1 VALQRI
7 AIQVSAKGTQGNVQ
21 GANVNISC
29 TAGKFLPNLK
39 LWVEDTTDTN
49 GEVSFWWIAPDTT
62 NETSTLNVTFTAQIT
77 SGGDSI
83 QITSDPSAVYD
94 LHSSTITVYANS
106 STYPNRVEN
115 ATVKI
120 SCDEGKFVD
129 SGTATTTKTTDFSG
143 VASAI
148 WVANLSIVIAAPLQ
162 VNITVFIS
170 FTGKIVNIT
179 LAKTITVYP
188 LDLDSSTLE
197 VSDTAV
203 GGGYLVTVQARAVG
217 NYGPVSQ
224 AEIFLDALDGSF
236 SNGKTNI
243 TGFANSTGYFD
254 NVWVAPE
261 VSSDVNITI
270 TAVFRFTNTPLIKE
284 VNVTIL
290 VQSFMHDFD
299 QILWEVNATTV
310 IVGSAVHLQ
319 IQALNEIGQAVS
331 GANATFSA
339 PEGSFVGSSTNS
351 IEITTDL
358 TGNASSVTIHV
369 NPETLKLVT
378 DSTADPTSIT
388 NGANVT
394 ITVHVTAGGQ
404 AVEGASVQI
413 TAQSGVFA
421 ESNSEIGIKNTDS
434 SGDVTFIWVTKDMV
448 LTKAKDFVFTIQ
460 ASFPG
465 YEASDAEQLTVHV
478 EPISTTTQP
487 TGGLTQSQL
496 LGIVAG
502 AAGGVLLLGLI
513 GYFVLRKKPIG

>member
-1 VALQRI
+1 MKKNLNKYLSLVLFILSLSLLAFHNYTVSAIDVSGSEIIHSTDTVALQRI

-83 QITSDPSAVYD
+83 QITSDIVVLPIDFSTSSVDIAPSAVYD

-310 IVGSAVHLQ
+310 IVGSDVHLQ

-351 IEITTDL
+351 RFNWYCRSYL
-358 TGNASSVTIHV
+358 A
-369 NPETLKLVT
+369 
-378 DSTADPTSIT
+378 
-388 NGANVT
+388 
-394 ITVHVTAGGQ
+394 
-404 AVEGASVQI
+404 
-413 TAQSGVFA
+413 
-421 ESNSEIGIKNTDS
+421 
-434 SGDVTFIWVTKDMV
+434 
-448 LTKAKDFVFTIQ
+448 
-460 ASFPG
+460 
-465 YEASDAEQLTVHV
+465 Y
-478 EPISTTTQP
+478 
-487 TGGLTQSQL
+487 
-496 LGIVAG
+496 
-502 AAGGVLLLGLI
+502 
-513 GYFVLRKKPIG
+513 